1 LNRPQLAL
9 TLHAIAIIG
18 VLAVAVPA
26 LAQAFGMRTGIL
38 LALPVYWLV
47 FCLPVIAVH
56 IWPQRGDI
64 FTERLAWRN
73 WWVPILLLVQV
84 LAIAALLFVP
94 HTAMLTTHAAMLA
107 AIIGLINAPLEE
119 TAWRGGFLR
128 VFVDKRRLGFW
139 LAWIL
144 STAIHLPLLLGAGL
158 TFGGAWP
165 VLVGVAALLGLF
177 WGWLVWRTGSV
188 FWTSMAHGFTDILA
202 LWILLDYPAMR

>member
-1 LNRPQLAL
+1 
-9 TLHAIAIIG
+9 
-18 VLAVAVPA
+18 
-26 LAQAFGMRTGIL
+26 MRTGIL

-94 HTAMLTTHAAMLA
+94 HTAMLTTNAAMLA

-128 VFVDKRRLGFW
+128 VFADKRRLGFW

-144 STAIHLPLLLGAGL
+144 SSAIHLPLLLGAGL
-158 TFGGAWP
+158 TFGVAWP